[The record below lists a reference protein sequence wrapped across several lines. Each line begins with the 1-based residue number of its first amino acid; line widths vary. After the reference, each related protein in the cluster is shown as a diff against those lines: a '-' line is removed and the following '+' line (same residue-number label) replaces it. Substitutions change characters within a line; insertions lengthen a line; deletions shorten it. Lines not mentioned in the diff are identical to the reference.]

1 VPPRAIRRVSRHRR
15 HRFLGFFLGTLHI
28 SKLSAGCVNV
38 PGEQTNIPA
47 ASREDAKN
55 KLPAAIRKRKR
66 VKMIRLNCPACG
78 ELFEDETDLGVTL
91 KVVEHLKNIPETEH
105 IVQLA
110 AMLKELERLIA
121 LDKSAS
127 RAALNLDIRQEI
139 FDRCARFDE
148 RLRTIQL
155 LAVSTLTLAVDE
167 VREILQECSDYL
179 GIRDRNAG
187 HSLLQNLNESL
198 LVANRKFRN

>member
-1 VPPRAIRRVSRHRR
+1 
-15 HRFLGFFLGTLHI
+15 
-28 SKLSAGCVNV
+28 
-38 PGEQTNIPA
+38 
-47 ASREDAKN
+47 
-55 KLPAAIRKRKR
+55 
-66 VKMIRLNCPACG
+66 MIKLNCPACG

-121 LDKSAS
+121 QDESAPK
-127 RAALNLDIRQEI
+127 AVLNLDIRQEI

-155 LAVSTLTLAVDE
+155 LAVSTLTVAIDE
-167 VREILQECSDYL
+167 VRELLLECSDYV
-179 GIRDRNAG
+179 GIRDRKAG

-198 LVANRKFRN
+198 LVANRKFRK